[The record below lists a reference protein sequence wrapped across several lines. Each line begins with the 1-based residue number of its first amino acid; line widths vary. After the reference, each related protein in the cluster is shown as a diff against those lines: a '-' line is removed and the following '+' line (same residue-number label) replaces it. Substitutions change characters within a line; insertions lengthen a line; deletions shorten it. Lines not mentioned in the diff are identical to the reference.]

1 MSRSVGVG
9 GLFTSM
15 VVCFA
20 TVLLAQ
26 GLVAQDA
33 GTAAGLEPVR
43 AQIHGSLDHVRVAR
57 ALFAAGQALMDS
69 ARAADKAGQVELAA
83 RLDARAVE
91 RLQRAVD
98 ELAPVLEGAEPD
110 FQALFQLGRCRELLF
125 RLDERRGGLSLASS
139 PAEYHRREQQVR
151 APFLAITLRDVRRIG
166 DRSDVE
172 VMGAW
177 GMAAQ
182 VAMEHFRW
190 MNVHGSYD
198 ARDTIEALTWPGQ
211 RPE

>member
-1 MSRSVGVG
+1 MRRA
-9 GLFTSM
+9 GLFAL
-15 VVCFA
+15 VACLA
-20 TVLLAQ
+20 TVLVAQ
-26 GLVAQDA
+26 GPATELD
-33 GTAAGLEPVR
+33 PVR
-43 AQIHGSLDHVRVAR
+43 AHIHGSRDHVRVAR
-57 ALFAAGQALMDS
+57 ALFEAGRALMDR
-69 ARAADKAGQVELAA
+69 ARAADAAGQGEVAA
-83 RLDARAVE
+83 ALDAQAVE

-98 ELAPVLEGAEPD
+98 ELAPVLECDEPAV
-110 FQALFQLGRCRELLF
+110 QALFQLGRCRELLF
-125 RLDERRGGLSLASS
+125 RLDERRGGLTLASS

-151 APFLAITLRDVRRIG
+151 APFLAIVLRDVRRIG
-166 DRSDVE
+166 DRADIE

-190 MNVHGSYD
+190 MNLHGSYD